1 MELRA
6 CDNLCESFRAKPFHA
21 AFLFSCLQAPP
32 STRHSGSSSSP
43 YNIFLGAQ
51 KPWALGSLGR
61 TSAIVVILPFV
72 GHLPGSMSLDYTIP
86 LSVLSH
92 LTVVPS
98 LYLLAVKNFYCQS
111 SGHSHILLLWN
122 SCIWLHPW
130 KEVGSETS
138 YYVILVISLCVNFR
152 NSLLIFTEYLAWILI
167 GIT

>member
-32 STRHSGSSSSP
+32 STRHSGTSSSP
-43 YNIFLGAQ
+43 YSIFLGAQ
-51 KPWALGSLGR
+51 RPWALGSLGR

-72 GHLPGSMSLDYTIP
+72 GHLPGKYESWLYYSFVCLIPSHCGSFFVSL
-86 LSVLSH
+86 S
-92 LTVVPS
+92 
-98 LYLLAVKNFYCQS
+98 VKNFYCQS

-122 SCIWLHPW
+122 ICIWLHPW
-130 KEVGSETS
+130 NEVGSETS